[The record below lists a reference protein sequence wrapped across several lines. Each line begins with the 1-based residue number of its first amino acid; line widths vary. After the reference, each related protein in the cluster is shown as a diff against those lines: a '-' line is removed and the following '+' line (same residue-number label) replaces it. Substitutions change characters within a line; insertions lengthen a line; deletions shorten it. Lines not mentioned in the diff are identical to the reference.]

1 MAWPEAAAESTNGPR
16 HGPGRGRGPRVLRPG
31 HAVGDSAPPRA
42 VRRGPGRRGQL
53 KPAML
58 ATVRPAERTRQA
70 RRCGAI
76 ETEMTCTASVAV
88 YWTVQSSPPEGPAS
102 RFAGHTIRMRGREP
116 RPPASARARSE
127 RQPSSR
133 RSSRCPQARIGASD
147 WAYRYDRG
155 ECPKGKTVLPPPVF
169 RRLFFGLA
177 AFPPANATPLLSV
190 LILFRGLFSQTNPQR
205 YEHMRDGTIPVDHIF
220 RLIDFTFHK
229 VGP

>member
-16 HGPGRGRGPRVLRPG
+16 HGPGRGRGRGPRVLRPG

-88 YWTVQSSPPEGPAS
+88 YWTVQSSPLRGPHRGS
-102 RFAGHTIRMRGREP
+102 RDTQSGCSAGSCAYRHRHGP
-116 RPPASARARSE
+116 GASASPL
-127 RQPSSR
+127 QGV
-133 RSSRCPQARIGASD
+133 QAGVRKHESGHRTGPI
-147 WAYRYDRG
+147 
-155 ECPKGKTVLPPPVF
+155 
-169 RRLFFGLA
+169 
-177 AFPPANATPLLSV
+177 
-190 LILFRGLFSQTNPQR
+190 
-205 YEHMRDGTIPVDHIF
+205 GTIEVNAQRAKPCFPLRFSDASSSA
-220 RLIDFTFHK
+220 
-229 VGP
+229 

>member
-1 MAWPEAAAESTNGPR
+1 MRSGPHYRRNGVARGGCRIHERPPTRPRTWPRTSSTASR
-16 HGPGRGRGPRVLRPG
+16 THGRRFC
-31 HAVGDSAPPRA
+31 PPRA
-42 VRRGPGRRGQL
+42 VHRGSVRRGQL

-58 ATVRPAERTRQA
+58 ATVRPAERTRWA

-116 RPPASARARSE
+116 RPPAPARARSE

-133 RSSRCPQARIGASD
+133 RSSRCPQARIGTSD
-147 WAYRYDRG
+147 WAHRYDRG
-155 ECPKGKTVLPPPVF
+155 ECPEGKTVLPPPVF

-177 AFPPANATPLLSV
+177 AFPLRMRRPFFQFSFCSGDYFPRPTPNVMS
-190 LILFRGLFSQTNPQR
+190 I
-205 YEHMRDGTIPVDHIF
+205 
-220 RLIDFTFHK
+220 
-229 VGP
+229 